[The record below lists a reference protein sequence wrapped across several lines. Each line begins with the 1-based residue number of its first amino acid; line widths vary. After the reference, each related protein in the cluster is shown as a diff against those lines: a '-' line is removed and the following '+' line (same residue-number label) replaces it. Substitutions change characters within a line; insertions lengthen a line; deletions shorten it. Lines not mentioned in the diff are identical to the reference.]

1 MVAEIRNSRGQE
13 HSMRIYYD
21 IHLGD
26 RKIDKRELHGEQI
39 VKAGRYWIAKTLLEL
54 GAATVDPLSPAN
66 PLIFSAGP
74 FAGSSFS
81 NANRTSVGCKS
92 PLTGGIKEANGGGS
106 FSYGLGQLKV
116 AGFTLHGAS
125 PTWVVIHFKKDG
137 TIEFDDAAPYLG
149 RGNFE
154 AQNMLH
160 AKYGKKVTI
169 ALNGPVGE
177 YQGLLAGI
185 AFSDKDGRPARLSA
199 RGGVGAVMGSKK
211 VKAIVVDLDTIP
223 PFTDRKKVNAAIKDY
238 AKMLQADSMVQ
249 NFYQKIGTMG
259 MADLQNALGGLPV
272 RNFSAG
278 QLVDTSTG
286 EKFKMGGEYISQL
299 NVSRGGEHTHACMP
313 GCVIQ
318 CSNVYAD
325 ASGKEVVSPVEYE
338 TLGLLGTNCGIS
350 DPDDLA
356 QLNYIAN
363 DLGVDT
369 IETGATLAVLM
380 EAGLGAFGD
389 KKFMADCLAEIRK
402 GTPNGKIWA
411 QGTARVGAHYKVRR
425 VPVIKKQAISAYDPR
440 VVEATGI
447 TMMATAQGADHT
459 AGNLPRLK
467 TREMDAAAIV
477 EQSLAHQARVAAND
491 SLGLCIFGMSVTNPN
506 TEFLTNAIN
515 AAHGTNLTK
524 DFFEPLGRDTLRLE
538 YEFNK
543 RAGFTEKDDELPEF
557 FYTEPLAP
565 TNHVARFHGPDVH
578 GMYEKLPQPVL

>member
-1 MVAEIRNSRGQE
+1 
-13 HSMRIYYD
+13 MRRYLD
-21 IHLGD
+21 IDLERRTISG
-26 RKIDKRELHGEQI
+26 RELHGEEI
-39 VKAGRYWIAKTLLEL
+39 VRAGRYLIAKTLLEL

-106 FSYGLGQLKV
+106 FSYGLGQLKI

-125 PTWVVIHFKKDG
+125 PDWVVLHIKKDG
-137 TIEFDDAAPYLG
+137 DVDFDDAAPYLG
-149 RGNFE
+149 KGNFE
-154 AQNMLH
+154 AQDMLH
-160 AKYGKKVTI
+160 KRYGKKVTI
-169 ALNGPVGE
+169 ALCGPVGE

-185 AFSDKDGRPARLSA
+185 AFSDKDGRPSRLSA

-211 VKAIVVDLDTIP
+211 VKAIVVDLDRIP
-223 PFTDRKKVNAAIKDY
+223 PFHEAKKVNAAIKNY
-238 AKMLQADSMVQ
+238 AKMLQADSMVT

-259 MADLQNALGGLPV
+259 MADLQNTLGGLPV

-278 QLVDTSTG
+278 QQVNVATG
-286 EKFKMGGEYISQL
+286 EKFRMGGEYISQL

-318 CSNVYAD
+318 CSNVYHD
-325 ASGKEVVSPVEYE
+325 AAGKEVVSPVEYE
-338 TLGLLGTNCGIS
+338 TLGLLGTNCGLS

-356 QLNYIAN
+356 QMNYIAN

-369 IETGATLAVLM
+369 IELGATLAVLM
-380 EAGLGAFGD
+380 EAGLGQFGD
-389 KKFMADCLAEIRK
+389 VKFMADCMAEMRK
-402 GTPNGKIWA
+402 GSERGRLWA
-411 QGTARVGAHYKVRR
+411 QGTARVGEHYQVRR

-440 VVEATGI
+440 VIEATGV

-467 TREMDAAAIV
+467 TREMDAGHII

-506 TEFLTNAIN
+506 TEFLAETLN
-515 AAHGTNLTK
+515 AAHDTSLTK
-524 DFFEPLGRDTLRLE
+524 DFFEPLGREALRLE
-538 YEFNK
+538 AEFNR
-543 RAGFTEKDDELPEF
+543 RAGFTAKDDELPEF
-557 FYTEPLAP
+557 FYTEPLPP
-565 TNHVARFHGPDVH
+565 TNLVARFHGADVH
-578 GMYEKLPQPVL
+578 GMYERLPA